1 MRRLIQSAVIYYA
14 IVFAIAF
21 ALGVFRTL
29 LVEPKLGV
37 RMAELV
43 EMPAMLAVIGFT
55 ALRLFGMSDARQPT
69 IELGCIGLL
78 ALTLMLST
86 EVILVLNL
94 RGISIVEYV
103 KGRDPVSG
111 AVYILLL
118 LIFAAM
124 PWIVG
129 RKSRSKS
136 S

>member
-111 AVYILLL
+111 AVYIVLL